1 MSSITGGRLYS
12 GICGGSSAAGGG
24 GALLVLDVTSVD
36 ADVHS
41 LDELLAGLVSSTSSE
56 HHPSPFSRT
65 ERGEGS
71 SQTTLSSFAMMMIVH
86 LNRIFSVSVPPKAV
100 VGKTSVHELHCYYVG

>member
-24 GALLVLDVTSVD
+24 ALLGLVLDVTSVD

-41 LDELLAGLVSSTSSE
+41 FDELAGLVSSMSSE
-56 HHPSPFSRT
+56 HHPSPLSRT

-71 SQTTLSSFAMMMIVH
+71 SPTLLSSFAMMMKVMH
-86 LNRIFSVSVPPKAV
+86 HTRRSEKNIFAKF
-100 VGKTSVHELHCYYVG
+100 HEIT

>member
-24 GALLVLDVTSVD
+24 ALLALDVTSVD

-41 LDELLAGLVSSTSSE
+41 FDELAGLVSSTSTTSSE
-56 HHPSPFSRT
+56 HHPSPLSRT

-71 SQTTLSSFAMMMIVH
+71 SPTSLSSFAMMMIVH
-86 LNRIFSVSVPPKAV
+86 HDQRRGDSPLFSSPSRQSKAI
-100 VGKTSVHELHCYYVG
+100 TALTT

>member
-24 GALLVLDVTSVD
+24 ALLVLDVTSVD

-41 LDELLAGLVSSTSSE
+41 LDELAGLVSSTSSTSSTSSE
-56 HHPSPFSRT
+56 HHPSPLSRT

-71 SQTTLSSFAMMMIVH
+71 SPTSLSFAMM
-86 LNRIFSVSVPPKAV
+86 
-100 VGKTSVHELHCYYVG
+100 